1 MSGGT
6 GWEEIGSG
14 VEEEGGWGGGLES
27 WSLGLHGQNN
37 EIDNSFY
44 RPVSRVADIRST
56 EQTDTLLIIIIMNIC
71 KRPTYQNIL
80 TAQGAYRSKNSN
92 NMLQHKI

>member
-1 MSGGT
+1 MGGD
-6 GWEEIGSG
+6 G
-14 VEEEGGWGGGLES
+14 VGGRGGRGGGGWLADGS
-27 WSLGLHGQNN
+27 IGLHGQNN

-71 KRPTYQNIL
+71 KRPI
-80 TAQGAYRSKNSN
+80 
-92 NMLQHKI
+92 KIF